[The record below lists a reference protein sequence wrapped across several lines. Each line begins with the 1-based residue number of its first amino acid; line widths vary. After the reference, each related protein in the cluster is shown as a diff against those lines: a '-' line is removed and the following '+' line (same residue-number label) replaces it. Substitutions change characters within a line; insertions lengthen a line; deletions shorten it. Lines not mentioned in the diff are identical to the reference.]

1 MLRYVIHRSPGR
13 LSAVSQLLQQR
24 FIAEDTPV
32 GRGAQREVPADLLPL
47 PVAPEYHRALHCLQ
61 STRGWHDTARSAHCV
76 RGLHPRGGARGLGGH
91 QLCKGQHRTRR
102 FSPRRAA
109 GGLLH
114 DSFVDPAEGGKWKL
128 WTDRQAGFDIPKD
141 APYHTVMVP
150 TSATVHN
157 QFLIRVVIEQGF
169 NTCPTAPRVRRRSPP
184 SRACCGRAST
194 RTSTA
199 RWLRLLG
206 SDSGEPVPGHH

>member
-1 MLRYVIHRSPGR
+1 MTL
-13 LSAVSQLLQQR
+13 
-24 FIAEDTPV
+24 
-32 GRGAQREVPADLLPL
+32 REV
-47 PVAPEYHRALHCLQ
+47 R
-61 STRGWHDTARSAHCV
+61 TAFEGCIHEAGHAAWV
-76 RGLHPRGGARGLGGH
+76 VTNYAEVNTELGG
-91 QLCKGQHRTRR
+91 
-102 FSPRRAA
+102 SVPDVPRE
-109 GGLLH
+109 GMLL
-114 DSFVDPAEGGKWKL
+114 DSFVDPAEGGEWKL
-128 WTDRQAGFDIPKD
+128 WTDRQADFDIPKD

-169 NTCPTAPRVRRRSPP
+169 NTCPAAPRVRRRSPP

-206 SDSGEPVPGHH
+206 PDNGEPVPGHH